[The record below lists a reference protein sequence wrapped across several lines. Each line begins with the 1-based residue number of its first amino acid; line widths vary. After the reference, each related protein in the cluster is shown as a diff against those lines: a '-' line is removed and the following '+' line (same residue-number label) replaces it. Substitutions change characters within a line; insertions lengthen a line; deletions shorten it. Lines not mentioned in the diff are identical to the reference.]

1 MGDPELAG
9 MFTVGLIAMI
19 LLSSESEKEFW
30 MYVIGLGVA
39 LVGFLVLLSAL

>member
-9 MFTVGLIAMI
+9 MFTVGLIVMI

-30 MYVIGLGVA
+30 GYIIGLGVA
-39 LVGFLVLLSAL
+39 LVGFLVLLAAL